1 MSSIGTGYDLSAS
14 QFSPDGRVFQVEYA
28 MKAVENS
35 GTAIG
40 LRGKDGVVF
49 AVEKLITSK
58 LYEPGANKRLFSVDT
73 HVGMSVAGLIAD
85 ARQLVEIARKEC
97 ANYRSQYGV
106 FIPLNYLNDRISMY
120 MHAYTLYSAVRPY
133 GCSVIIG
140 TYDKKDG
147 SDLFMIDPSGVSYGY
162 NGCATGKAK
171 QAAKTEIEKLKLST
185 MTAKELV
192 KEAARI
198 IYLVHDELKDK
209 NFEMELSWVCAETEG
224 RHQRVPNDIFLEAE
238 KSAKQAMEADS
249 DSDTEDM

>member
-1 MSSIGTGYDLSAS
+1 MSAIGTGYDLSAS

-49 AVEKLITSK
+49 GVEKLITSK
-58 LYEPGANKRLFSVDT
+58 LYEPGANKRIFNVDS
-73 HVGMSVAGLIAD
+73 HVGMAVAGLIAD
-85 ARQLVEIARKEC
+85 ARQLAEIARKESS
-97 ANYRSQYGV
+97 NYRSQYGV
-106 FIPLNYLNDRISMY
+106 SIPLNYLNDRISMY

-133 GCSVIIG
+133 GSSIILG
-140 TYDKKDG
+140 CHDKLEG
-147 SDLFMIDPSGVSYGY
+147 PNMYMIDPSGVSYGFH
-162 NGCATGKAK
+162 GCATGKAK
-171 QAAKTEIEKLKLST
+171 QAAKTEIEKLKLSN
-185 MTAKELV
+185 MTARELV

-209 NFEMELSWVCAETEG
+209 NFEMELSWVCAETNGKHE
-224 RHQRVPNDIFLEAE
+224 RIPHDLFLEAE